1 MLFVI
6 GLAIIVVF
14 SVVAILIDPEDQ
26 PRSSYD
32 PRTDLPFWSFLG
44 KR

>member
-1 MLFVI
+1 MLLVI

-14 SVVAILIDPEDQ
+14 SVVAILIDPEDHS
-26 PRSSYD
+26 RTSYD
-32 PRTDLPFWSFLG
+32 PRTDLPFWTFLG